1 MGIISAGAH
10 RALDFVLVLVLALAP
25 TLFGM
30 TGRSAMVTWA
40 LAAVHLL
47 VTLFTHV
54 PGRESRPISYQ
65 AHGALELLVGL
76 AMIAVPLLRN
86 WTGGARTFYLG
97 FGVVLLLVWLLT
109 RYREPVARVTA
120 PPPPAV

>member
-1 MGIISAGAH
+1 MGLISAGAH
-10 RALDFVLVLVLALAP
+10 RALDFVVVLVFALAP

-30 TGRSAMVTWA
+30 TGRSAMATYA
-40 LAAVHLL
+40 LAVIHLL

-65 AHGALELLVGL
+65 THGAIELLVGL
-76 AMIAVPLLRN
+76 GMVCVPLIRH
-86 WTGGARTFYLG
+86 WTGGARTFYVG

-109 RYREPVARVTA
+109 RYREPVAPVAAR
-120 PPPPAV
+120 PPVA